1 MDRKGRRRKI
11 FFVGFGWFGIV
22 GLKTGP
28 VVQKVEVD

>member
-1 MDRKGRRRKI
+1 MGEEKF
-11 FFVGFGWFGIV
+11 FFVGFGRFGIV